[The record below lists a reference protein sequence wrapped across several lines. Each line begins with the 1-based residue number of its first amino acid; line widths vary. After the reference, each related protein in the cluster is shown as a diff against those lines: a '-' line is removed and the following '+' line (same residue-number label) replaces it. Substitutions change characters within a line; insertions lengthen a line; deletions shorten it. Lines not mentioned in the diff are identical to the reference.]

1 MSNRTHFLR
10 QLGVYGY
17 DTVEPIV
24 LAALVSGDPLLLIG
38 LHGTGKT
45 FLLNSLS
52 EALGLEH
59 RHYNASLVAFDD
71 LVGFPYPS
79 PDGTGIRYLPTPA
92 TIWGAE
98 SVLIDELNRCKPEHQ
113 NRFFSI
119 VHERRIQGLALDKL
133 RYRWAAMNPAGEE
146 NGYLGAEPLDPALA
160 DRFAFLIKVADWAD
174 LTPEDQAAV
183 TDPRGDGAIS
193 RDGGKLRTFL
203 EDAGRKYD
211 ALLREPPAHVLRYAA
226 TLVTALGKAGVRLSP
241 RRSRQLSRNL
251 LATLAVS
258 SLPAERLFRLAVRCS
273 APHLAT
279 GEPLSRETL
288 DAAHAVAWNT
298 VGLVGAE
305 KWLHQFAIETELV
318 KKLRLLLNESPD
330 PDTAT
335 VAIAQLIASETPPR
349 IMAFVLAVHPFVIE
363 HGTGRV
369 TATGISDLAQVFEL
383 CASLSVEILWR
394 DPARPRNADGTKHH
408 ATVPGYDTAVQALQ
422 GKPKER
428 LALTLQYLDCL
439 VALGKA
445 VPEDWTTLLEQFET
459 CLDTVGD
466 IERTLTAAPPEP
478 PPPLGAADAPTPSP
492 TLSPASDAAGAHAP
506 APSPGSG
513 LGAADVQAP
522 SHSQRSALSD
532 RNAQGPSPTPDPTPR
547 AVGAPAPAPL
557 PAPATRAAPRRKRRA
572 AAMPPAKTE
581 AIPHGTPAG

>member
-92 TIWGAE
+92 TIWQAE

-174 LTPEDQAAV
+174 LSPEEQQAV

-203 EDAGRKYD
+203 ENAGRKYD

-251 LATLAVS
+251 LAALAVS
-258 SLPAERLFRLAVRCS
+258 TLPAERLFRLVARCS
-273 APHLAT
+273 APQLAT

-288 DAAHAVAWNT
+288 DAAHAVAWNA

-305 KWLHQFAIETELV
+305 KWLHQFAMETELS
-318 KKLRLLLNESPD
+318 KKVRLLLTEAPD

-335 VAIAQLIASETPPR
+335 VAIAQLIASEPPPR
-349 IMAFVLAVHPFVIE
+349 IMAFVLAVQPFLIE
-363 HGTGRV
+363 HGAGRV

-394 DPARPRNADGTKHH
+394 DPARPRNADGTKHL
-408 ATVPGYDTAVQALQ
+408 ATVPGYDAAVQALQ
-422 GKPKER
+422 GKPKAR
-428 LALTLQYLDCL
+428 LALALQYLDCL

-445 VPEDWTTLLEQFET
+445 VPEDWTTLLGQFET
-459 CLDTVGD
+459 CLDAVGE
-466 IERTLTAAPPEP
+466 IERAHTAAPPEP
-478 PPPLGAADAPTPSP
+478 PPLPGTADT
-492 TLSPASDAAGAHAP
+492 TVP
-506 APSPGSG
+506 APSPGST
-513 LGAADVQAP
+513 LGAGDVQAP
-522 SHSQRSALSD
+522 SHPQRSALSAP
-532 RNAQGPSPTPDPTPR
+532 NAQAPSPTPDPTPR

-557 PAPATRAAPRRKRRA
+557 PAPAPRAAPRRKRRA
-572 AAMPPAKTE
+572 PAMPPAKTE
-581 AIPHGTPAG
+581 AVLHGTPAE

>member
-92 TIWGAE
+92 TIWQAE

-349 IMAFVLAVHPFVIE
+349 IMAFVLAVHPFLIE

-408 ATVPGYDTAVQALQ
+408 ATVPGYDAAVQALQ

-428 LALTLQYLDCL
+428 LALALQYLDCL

-445 VPEDWTTLLEQFET
+445 VPEDWTTLLGQFET
-459 CLDTVGD
+459 CLDTVGE
-466 IERTLTAAPPEP
+466 IERTLTAAPPDP
-478 PPPLGAADAPTPSP
+478 QPAPDAVE
-492 TLSPASDAAGAHAP
+492 AP
-506 APSPGSG
+506 APINAPRTAN
-513 LGAADVQAP
+513 GA
-522 SHSQRSALSD
+522 
-532 RNAQGPSPTPDPTPR
+532 TPDPTPT
-547 AVGAPAPAPL
+547 PAPGAALDSTPDSAPDATES
-557 PAPATRAAPRRKRRA
+557 PAPKPTPTPTPRRHRRATRHGA
-572 AAMPPAKTE
+572 AAVKTE
-581 AIPHGTPAG
+581 ARRHGTPSG